1 MGILRGLGTFLVGAD
16 PQVRPK
22 TRLGRV
28 LPFLAVVLAFALAL
42 ASFAYLKDNTHLN
55 RPLLLLVA
63 GVTVAPFALLPRYPL
78 MVWRVAWVVAM
89 VTGFTVTVND
99 KTPWPW
105 HPVQL
110 ILLMVGLAAV
120 GLRYRRE
127 VLVWTWLSMVVL
139 VATFVDNN
147 NTPGVLVGGS
157 VILVIADQIRR
168 RREAQ
173 SKLAVEAERSEVEQ
187 ARRAVLE
194 ERTRIAREL
203 HDVVAHHMSLIAVR
217 AETAPYRLD
226 GVPPEVEEEFSA
238 IAGTSREALAEMRR
252 LLGVLRS
259 ESPPPMR
266 PQPDLADL
274 AELVRAAREAGV
286 DVHFK
291 MAERLFVPPGVGLT
305 AYRIVQEALSNARR
319 HAAGASVDIS
329 LDVLGELLVVRVAN
343 GPGVAA
349 NPRPDGEPP
358 HGLVGMRERAET
370 LGGTLEYGHTW
381 DGGFAVQATLPIRGA
396 A

>member
-1 MGILRGLGTFLVGAD
+1 MGILRGLWTFLVGAD
-16 PQVRPK
+16 PRFEPK
-22 TRLGRV
+22 TRLGRL
-28 LPFLAVVLAFALAL
+28 LPFLSAVVAFLLAL
-42 ASFAYLKDNTHLN
+42 ASHAYLKDNTSLN
-55 RPLLLLVA
+55 RAMVLLVS
-63 GVTVAPFALLPRYPL
+63 GITVVPLALLPRYPL
-78 MVWRVAWVVAM
+78 MAWRIAWVVAL
-89 VTGFTVTVND
+89 VTGFTVTVKDN
-99 KTPWPW
+99 TPWPW

-110 ILLMVGLAAV
+110 ILLMVSLAAV
-120 GLRYRRE
+120 GLRHRRE
-127 VLVWTWLSMVVL
+127 VLVWAWVSMIVL
-139 VATFVDNN
+139 VATFVNSN
-147 NTPGVLVGGS
+147 NTPGMLVAGS
-157 VILVIADQIRR
+157 AILLIADQVRR

-173 SKLAVEAERSEVEQ
+173 SKLAAETERTEVEQ
-187 ARRAVLE
+187 ARRAILE

-226 GVPPEVEEEFSA
+226 GVPPAVEEEFSA

-259 ESPPPMR
+259 ESAPPVQ

-286 DVHFK
+286 DVHLR
-291 MAERLFVPPGVGLT
+291 MDERLFVPPGVGLT

-343 GPGVAA
+343 GPGVAVD
-349 NPRPDGEPP
+349 PRPDGEPP

-370 LGGTLEYGHTW
+370 LGGTLECGRTW